1 MLYLAQI
8 WRPNLRSKTK
18 PLPLVFPV
26 VFYHGDESWKW
37 EQCSRTR

>member
-1 MLYLAQI
+1 M
-8 WRPNLRSKTK
+8 
-18 PLPLVFPV
+18 PLVFPV